1 MGSHLTEDDVRDIA
15 KVACIGLA
23 EGELAQMTVDLNAIV
38 SGLAAIFEYDLEGVS
53 PTFHPIG
60 SLANVTRE
68 DVEVPGFTQQEAL
81 ANAPHEQDG
90 CFVVPSILGEGR

>member
-1 MGSHLTEDDVRDIA
+1 MEQHLAEDDVRGIA
-15 KVACIGLA
+15 EIARIGLT
-23 EGELAQMTVDLNAIV
+23 EEEVAQMTVDLNAIV
-38 SGLAAIFEYDLEGVS
+38 NNLAAIFEYDLEGVS

-60 SLANVTRE
+60 NLANVTRE